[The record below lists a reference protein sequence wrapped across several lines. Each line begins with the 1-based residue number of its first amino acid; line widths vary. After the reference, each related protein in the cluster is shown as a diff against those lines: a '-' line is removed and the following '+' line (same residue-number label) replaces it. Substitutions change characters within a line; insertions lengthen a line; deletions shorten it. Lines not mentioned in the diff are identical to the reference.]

1 MKKDTELDNLLEEYA
16 SLMNPKEDDFRII
29 KEDSMIL
36 AMSDK
41 YGRKL
46 HDREAV
52 IKSLKKDIEMKTLKQ
67 QLDSAFDE
75 LELIKS
81 GKKKAHPIETLWD
94 EL

>member
-46 HDREAV
+46 HDREAI
-52 IKSLKKDIEMKTLKQ
+52 IKS
-67 QLDSAFDE
+67 
-75 LELIKS
+75 
-81 GKKKAHPIETLWD
+81 
-94 EL
+94 